1 MPIKFGTDGWR
12 DIIAEDF
19 TYANLRL
26 VAQAHAQMLRASGGD
41 GVVVGF
47 DPRFQ
52 GHNFARVV
60 AETMAQ
66 QGLNVWLAGA
76 YLPTPALSFAALH
89 LGAAGGVMITAS
101 HNPPIYNGYKLKG
114 PYGGSATPEMVARV
128 EAALE
133 RPEPYSGPAGKI
145 QPLDIREA
153 YFEQLDRQ
161 LDLPALRAYRGR
173 VYHDAMGGA
182 AAGWLSAYV
191 RSRALGFE
199 LREVRG
205 QPDPL
210 FGGVNPEPIVPNLG
224 ALMDD
229 LGRETGRTFAVVTD
243 GDADRVGAVT
253 AGGQFFNS
261 HQIFAVFIKH
271 LYGRGLRGRVVKTVS
286 GSRIIELL
294 TRKLGLELL
303 ETPVGFKYITDAFLE
318 GQADPARAVMIGG
331 EESGGL
337 SSRGH
342 IPERDGLLNSLL
354 LIEAVAMSG
363 KSLGS
368 CSPRSKRT
376 SASSTF
382 MTGPIF
388 TSVPVLTR
396 PACWAR
402 RRPTA
407 RWPGTRWR
415 ASTPV
420 TASSS
425 TSRAARRPCSARPA
439 PSRWCASTWRPRP
452 RRTCAPFWTRRPGG
466 CGRSTLS
473 CAPRIGKRAA
483 SLGAARLVGAGGTG
497 GIRTLDKLAPIH
509 AFQACS
515 FNHSDTVPAATKLAR
530 PVARMQVCP
539 AGRQV

>member
-1 MPIKFGTDGWR
+1 MPITFGTDGWR

-26 VAQAHAQMLRASGGD
+26 VAQAHAQMLRVSGD
-41 GVVVGF
+41 SSVVVGF

-52 GHNFARVV
+52 GHHFARVV
-60 AETMAQ
+60 AETMAR
-66 QGLNVWLAGA
+66 QGLDVWLAGA

-89 LGAAGGVMITAS
+89 VGAAGGVMITAS

-128 EAALE
+128 EAALA

-153 YFEQLDRQ
+153 YFQQLDRQ
-161 LDLPALRAYRGR
+161 LDLAALRAYRGT

-182 AAGWLSAYV
+182 AAGWLSDYV

-210 FGGVNPEPIVPNLG
+210 FGGVNPEPIAANLG
-224 ALMDD
+224 LLMAL
-229 LGRETGRTFAVVTD
+229 LGRETGQTFAVVTD

-253 AGGQFFNS
+253 AGGQVFNS

-294 TRKLGLELL
+294 THKLGLELL
-303 ETPVGFKYITDAFLE
+303 ETPVGFKYVTDAFLE
-318 GQADPARAVMIGG
+318 GQADPAKAVMIGG

-363 KSLGS
+363 QGLGELFAEIEADVGFKHVYD
-368 CSPRSKRT
+368 RADLHL
-376 SASSTF
+376 SAGFDKARLLSQAAAYREVA
-382 MTGPIF
+382 GHA
-388 TSVPVLTR
+388 VEGVNTR
-396 PACWAR
+396 DGVKLDLSGGASAMF
-402 RRPTA
+402 
-407 RWPGTRWR
+407 R
-415 ASTPV
+415 ASGTEPV
-420 TASSS
+420 VRVYVEAQTEADV
-425 TSRAARRPCSARPA
+425 RAILDEA
-439 PSRWCASTWRPRP
+439 
-452 RRTCAPFWTRRPGG
+452 TRRV
-466 CGRSTLS
+466 
-473 CAPRIGKRAA
+473 RA
-483 SLGAARLVGAGGTG
+483 
-497 GIRTLDKLAPIH
+497 LD
-509 AFQACS
+509 
-515 FNHSDTVPAATKLAR
+515 T
-530 PVARMQVCP
+530 
-539 AGRQV
+539 